1 MSRSLAI
8 TGVGLAAVVLN
19 LPLGYWRA
27 SVPKFSLRWFAAVH
41 LSIPLVLALRITAG
55 LGPLYIIETVSGAV
69 LGQLLGGRLRRPQ
82 EERWHSRRG

>member
-1 MSRSLAI
+1 M
-8 TGVGLAAVVLN
+8 AAVVLN

-41 LSIPLVLALRITAG
+41 LSIPVVLALRVAAG

-69 LGQLLGGRLRRPQ
+69 LGQLLGGRLRRPRGD
-82 EERWHSRRG
+82 EWHPRRG